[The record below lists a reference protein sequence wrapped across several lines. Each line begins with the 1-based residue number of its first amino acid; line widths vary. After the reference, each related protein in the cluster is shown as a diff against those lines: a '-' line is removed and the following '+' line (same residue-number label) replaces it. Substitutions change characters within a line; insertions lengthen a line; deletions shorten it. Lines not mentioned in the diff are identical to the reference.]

1 MFAGAGFQPGDQF
14 VSALQQALIQ
24 RMRQPGILRQLKHRD
39 FWHSPPIDAIMLHRK
54 AAGLYLLAARLQARV
69 NIRQIFLSQTTAT
82 PLKKTQE
89 EASCAPSPT

>member
-1 MFAGAGFQPGDQF
+1 MRCDGPYDFAGAGL
-14 VSALQQALIQ
+14 AL
-24 RMRQPGILRQLKHRD
+24 RMRDLGLSLGRDRD

-82 PLKKTQE
+82 PLKQTKE
-89 EASCAPSPT
+89 DASCAPSPT